1 MMILRWPVSSK
12 RRMVGF
18 KTTTL
23 VSSRTQDLN
32 PWITA
37 SLETLAVT
45 RFLSN
50 TRWITP
56 RIITENLLQAS
67 KTILEA
73 ATTILWTWVEVTTK
87 RVNKM
92 AAQILLSCRQRKIA
106 GRISRERRELALP
119 LSKRLLDSLVE
130 PQGQF
135 KLLMALFSLGQV
147 ADQRP
152 QVVSI
157 PPYKMEEIHIHRWH
171 RTLKTQ
177 DLVIIQLDKTQEL
190 QQKPTRITW
199 V

>member
-1 MMILRWPVSSK
+1 M
-12 RRMVGF
+12 
-18 KTTTL
+18 
-23 VSSRTQDLN
+23 
-32 PWITA
+32 
-37 SLETLAVT
+37 AV
-45 RFLSN
+45 
-50 TRWITP
+50 
-56 RIITENLLQAS
+56 
-67 KTILEA
+67 
-73 ATTILWTWVEVTTK
+73 
-87 RVNKM
+87 
-92 AAQILLSCRQRKIA
+92 QILLSCRQRKIA

-177 DLVIIQLDKTQEL
+177 DLVIIQLDKTPEL
-190 QQKPTRITW
+190 QQKPTRIT
-199 V
+199 